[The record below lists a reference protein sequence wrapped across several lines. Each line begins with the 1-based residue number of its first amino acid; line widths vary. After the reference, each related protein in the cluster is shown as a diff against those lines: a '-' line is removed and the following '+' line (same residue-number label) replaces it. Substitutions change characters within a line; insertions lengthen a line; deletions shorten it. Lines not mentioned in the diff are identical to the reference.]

1 MSSDSEKTTL
11 QRLMELKD
19 LYESGL
25 INKEEM
31 EAKKRQILDSDN
43 PAVDNS
49 NGGIEN
55 QPNGE
60 IPNQAENGYN
70 PGQFGSPIH
79 TVENEEQSESDNE
92 QGNEENTGLITSQP
106 LMDEKKLKLSLIV
119 ATVIVVIVV
128 LAIILTPTNYNK
140 KVAKAI
146 EKYES
151 HYTTILSTSGIGKST
166 KDNHYIIFQKG
177 DTIYVDELD
186 RKTPVRPILP
196 RKGGFFIKRLFMTFE
211 NDVPTASSELL
222 NGGKRSNLQIR
233 PMLKVQYAY
242 EGERAICMK
251 EMEDGFASHSYYYN
265 MNNPDT
271 IYMVNGEFVERN
283 GLVLAE
289 QNLSFGELEYA
300 PDWWEYSLYD
310 YIFELPAYYNIY
322 DMRFHHIG
330 EYCRFDK
337 EDYPMDL
344 LAKEFSGE
352 YFNYG
357 FPSKWFGTSNMSG
370 FISCLE
376 RDVDRKTNQAN
387 LNRILSQTVSFEDM
401 CYEFNSNPVK
411 AKQLFPSGK
420 RMYISARVD
429 KIKKST
435 LDGFKYVVFTEIH
448 DENCF
453 FHTNDEAFANINYP
467 INVLVEAEFDR
478 RYLGEEDLFVELIEV
493 FLLGV
498 VDTRISYIFNNA
510 KLISY
515 EGYDGN
521 EYYYEEDDYYEEE
534 GYQQSNSGVSRFVVI
549 DGSQL
554 RLRLGPSTSAD
565 TFKWGDGTNRHP
577 NVGDK
582 YRYLGESGDFYKIDF
597 NGNELWV
604 SKQYTHLE

>member
-1 MSSDSEKTTL
+1 MSSDTEKTTL

-25 INKEEM
+25 ITKEEM
-31 EAKKRQILDSDN
+31 EAKKRQIFGKDS
-43 PAVDNS
+43 PSVDNS
-49 NGGIEN
+49 NGEIEN
-55 QPNGE
+55 ELDGE
-60 IPNQAENGYN
+60 ILNQAEDGYE
-70 PGQFGSPIH
+70 PDKFCSP
-79 TVENEEQSESDNE
+79 TQNVEKKEQLEFNYE
-92 QGNEENTGLITSQP
+92 QGNEEDKGSDTKPSIDGRKIF
-106 LMDEKKLKLSLIV
+106 KLSLIV
-119 ATVIVVIVV
+119 AAVVVVIVV
-128 LAIILTPTNYNK
+128 LAIILTPTDYND
-140 KVAKAI
+140 KVANAI
-146 EKYES
+146 EKYKS
-151 HYTTILSTSGIGKST
+151 QNATILSSSGTEKST
-166 KDNHYIIFQKG
+166 KDNHYVIFQKG
-177 DTIYVDELD
+177 DTIYIDELEH
-186 RKTPVRPILP
+186 KTPVRAILP
-196 RKGGFFIKRLFMTFE
+196 RKGGFFIKRLFLTFE
-211 NDVPTASSELL
+211 NEKPTASCELV
-222 NGGKRSNLQIR
+222 NEGKKSNLQIR

-242 EGERAICMK
+242 EGERAICLK
-251 EMEDGFASHSYYYN
+251 EMEDGYASRSYYYN

-271 IYMVNGEFVERN
+271 IYMVNGEFVERT
-283 GLVLAE
+283 GLVSFS
-289 QNLSFGELEYA
+289 QHFSFGELEYV
-300 PDWWEYSLYD
+300 PGWWEYSLYD
-310 YIFELPAYYNIY
+310 YLFELSAYYNIV
-322 DMRFHHIG
+322 DMRFHHLG
-330 EYCRFDK
+330 EYCRFK
-337 EDYPMDL
+337 EDDYPMDL
-344 LAKEFSGE
+344 LTKKFSDQN
-352 YFNYG
+352 FDYG
-357 FPSKWFGTSNMSG
+357 FPSKWFGTSNMDK
-370 FISCLE
+370 FISCLK

-387 LNRILSQTVSFEDM
+387 FNRILSQTVDFGDM

-478 RYLGEEDLFVELIEV
+478 RYEGEEDLFVELIEV
-493 FLLGV
+493 LVLGV
-498 VDTRISYIFNNA
+498 VDTRTSYIFKNA
-510 KLISY
+510 ELISY
-515 EGYDGN
+515 EGYNGN
-521 EYYYEEDDYYEEE
+521 EYYYDEDDYYEEE
-534 GYQQSNSGVSRFVVI
+534 DRQQSNSGVSRFVVI